1 MIDCCFANTS
11 TTGEGGCRVG
21 WGGRGAIRCKSRAF
35 FFLENIIYFFLVSS
49 RSVVTLPL
57 GKLKAGAAWW
67 RGSGLG
73 VCEVSRCCY
82 FFQLNLYLY
91 FHLSLYLCLYLNLE
105 EQYLREGGHNCLN
118 LVCAYLRRDWPEGNK
133 KSIVEATNIIEGNQ
147 SWQPISSG

>member
-1 MIDCCFANTS
+1 MILKYLAYWYFVVFLWQNNDWLLFCKYLDYWWRWVQ
-11 TTGEGGCRVG
+11 GGL
-21 WGGRGAIRCKSRAF
+21 RGAWGNSVQISGL

-73 VCEVSRCCY
+73 VCEASRCCY

-91 FHLSLYLCLYLNLE
+91 FHLSLYLRLYLNLE
-105 EQYLREGGHNCLN
+105 EQYLREGAWLFEFSFR
-118 LVCAYLRRDWPEGNK
+118 LF
-133 KSIVEATNIIEGNQ
+133 EARLAWRQ
-147 SWQPISSG
+147 